1 MVLDLFSQLK
11 LSVKFNKVFNRECND
26 SDPVSQKTLFW
37 VGTFDGYWVIVSWTW
52 IIINLLTKFDS
63 PSKTQ

>member
-26 SDPVSQKTLFW
+26 SDPVSQKTLF
-37 VGTFDGYWVIVSWTW
+37 
-52 IIINLLTKFDS
+52 
-63 PSKTQ
+63 